1 MSRRVRRILFDNVR
15 GKILTNTNARI
26 SDTANDG
33 IETED
38 FADVTLQVSGEAFD
52 YTDEAILS
60 ATAIDNR
67 VKYHT
72 GLFNDASTEHD
83 VFTATSNQTTFS
95 SRYSVGH
102 VEVYVNGL
110 KKVPADFTATDGTS
124 VVLNTPASAG
134 DVIDIIGTTILLSA
148 GSSDFDGGS
157 ANSVYI
163 ATQNVDAGTSNS
175 QYTESERIDGGIA

>member
-1 MSRRVRRILFDNVR
+1 MTRRVRRILFDNVR

-38 FADVTLQVSGEAFD
+38 FADVTLQVSGETFN
-52 YTDEAILS
+52 YTDDSILS
-60 ATAIDNR
+60 AGAVDNR
-67 VKYHT
+67 VRYHT
-72 GLFNDASTEHD
+72 GLLNTAAIQHD
-83 VFTATSNQTTFS
+83 VFTATQNQTTFS

-110 KKVPADFTATDGTS
+110 KKVPADFTATDGET
-124 VVLNTPASAG
+124 VVLNIPATAG
-134 DVIDIIGTTILLSA
+134 DVIDIIGNTVLLST
-148 GSSDFDGGS
+148 GSSNFDGGS

-163 ATQNVDAGTSNS
+163 STQNVDAGYSNS
-175 QYTESERIDGGIA
+175 EYTNFDRVDGGVA

>member
-1 MSRRVRRILFDNVR
+1 MTRRVRRILFDNVR

-72 GLFNDASTEHD
+72 GLFNDASTEHG
-83 VFTATSNQTTFS
+83 VFTASSNQTSFS

-110 KKVPADFTATDGTS
+110 KKVPTDFTATDGTT

-163 ATQNVDAGTSNS
+163 TTQNVDAGTSNS